1 MIGRNLSHYEIT
13 AKLGEGGMG
22 EVWRATDTS
31 LNREVQLT
39 HFDEDSIQAFAW
51 SPDRGRMV
59 VTRGRVTRD
68 LVLLKNFR

>member
-1 MIGRNLSHYEIT
+1 MRPDVHH
-13 AKLGEGGMG
+13 LGLAHLVNVHARRLEDGL
-22 EVWRATDTS
+22 E
-31 LNREVQLT
+31 EQLT
-39 HFDEDSIQAFAW
+39 HFAEDSIQAFAW